1 MKLLK
6 SIDELYSE
14 VRDYDLV
21 ITNDAALETA
31 LNARVDTVRMGPF
44 AITPRH
50 LAGLLSHGILNRTEV
65 NDLEL
70 VAKVSEETAQEAAP
84 AGDIKPVE
92 TTIDSPAKLGDWVET
107 KRYSAED
114 SQYHTVYYRITDI
127 VRGAQDEVDAYNA
140 SDSFVKLENLDN
152 DDLEYCMLT
161 YEVYFPE
168 DFPQADYGITSVDM
182 DFGIENPD
190 GGGIEKDGVA
200 YIGLS
205 SVWDISEAP
214 EINEFYAGDTF
225 TEGKAIFAMVKDVSG
240 YVVESSY
247 PDENDEMVYSYVEGK

>member
-1 MKLLK
+1 M
-6 SIDELYSE
+6 
-14 VRDYDLV
+14 
-21 ITNDAALETA
+21 
-31 LNARVDTVRMGPF
+31 
-44 AITPRH
+44 
-50 LAGLLSHGILNRTEV
+50 
-65 NDLEL
+65 
-70 VAKVSEETAQEAAP
+70 
-84 AGDIKPVE
+84 
-92 TTIDSPAKLGDWVET
+92 ET

-152 DDLEYCMLT
+152 DELEYCMLT

>member
-1 MKLLK
+1 MKKRIVL
-6 SIDELYSE
+6 
-14 VRDYDLV
+14 
-21 ITNDAALETA
+21 
-31 LNARVDTVRMGPF
+31 
-44 AITPRH
+44 
-50 LAGLLSHGILNRTEV
+50 LLSVGLMAAWLWGCGGQEA
-65 NDLEL
+65 EEPQEP
-70 VAKVSEETAQEAAP
+70 AAEETTEEEEAEEAKSAEEETEEAEEETTQEAVP

-152 DDLEYCMLT
+152 DELEYCMLT

>member
-1 MKLLK
+1 MKKRIVL
-6 SIDELYSE
+6 
-14 VRDYDLV
+14 
-21 ITNDAALETA
+21 
-31 LNARVDTVRMGPF
+31 
-44 AITPRH
+44 
-50 LAGLLSHGILNRTEV
+50 LLSVGLMAAWLWGCGGQEA
-65 NDLEL
+65 EEPQEP
-70 VAKVSEETAQEAAP
+70 AAEETTEEEEAEEAKPAEEETEEAEEKTTQEAAP

-152 DDLEYCMLT
+152 DELEYCMLT

>member
-1 MKLLK
+1 MKKRIVL
-6 SIDELYSE
+6 
-14 VRDYDLV
+14 
-21 ITNDAALETA
+21 
-31 LNARVDTVRMGPF
+31 
-44 AITPRH
+44 
-50 LAGLLSHGILNRTEV
+50 LLSVGLMAAWLWGCGGQEA
-65 NDLEL
+65 EEPQEP
-70 VAKVSEETAQEAAP
+70 AAEETTEEEEAEEAKPAEEETEEAEEETTQEAAP

-161 YEVYFPE
+161 YEVYFLE

>member
-1 MKLLK
+1 MKKRIVL
-6 SIDELYSE
+6 
-14 VRDYDLV
+14 
-21 ITNDAALETA
+21 
-31 LNARVDTVRMGPF
+31 
-44 AITPRH
+44 
-50 LAGLLSHGILNRTEV
+50 LLSVGLMAAWLWGCGGQEA
-65 NDLEL
+65 EEPQEP
-70 VAKVSEETAQEAAP
+70 AAEETTEEEEAEEAKPAEEETEEAEEETTQEAVP

>member
-1 MKLLK
+1 MTTQTANKFLIIMCLN
-6 SIDELYSE
+6 SSE
-14 VRDYDLV
+14 
-21 ITNDAALETA
+21 NDVWTRSSEINIVAIESSGADKAAVKDFMEKKEDSDNKCISPADTSDSHVYLETHG
-31 LNARVDTVRMGPF
+31 DFRM
-44 AITPRH
+44 R
-50 LAGLLSHGILNRTEV
+50 E
-65 NDLEL
+65 
-70 VAKVSEETAQEAAP
+70 
-84 AGDIKPVE
+84 
-92 TTIDSPAKLGDWVET
+92 
-107 KRYSAED
+107 
-114 SQYHTVYYRITDI
+114 
-127 VRGAQDEVDAYNA
+127 
-140 SDSFVKLENLDN
+140 LDN

>member
-1 MKLLK
+1 MKKRIVL
-6 SIDELYSE
+6 
-14 VRDYDLV
+14 
-21 ITNDAALETA
+21 
-31 LNARVDTVRMGPF
+31 
-44 AITPRH
+44 
-50 LAGLLSHGILNRTEV
+50 LLSVGLMAAWLWGCGGQEA
-65 NDLEL
+65 EEPQEP
-70 VAKVSEETAQEAAP
+70 AAEETTEEEEAEEAKPAEEETEEAEEETTQEAAP

>member
-1 MKLLK
+1 MKKRIVL
-6 SIDELYSE
+6 
-14 VRDYDLV
+14 
-21 ITNDAALETA
+21 
-31 LNARVDTVRMGPF
+31 
-44 AITPRH
+44 
-50 LAGLLSHGILNRTEV
+50 LLSVGLMAAWLWGCGGQEA
-65 NDLEL
+65 EEPQEP
-70 VAKVSEETAQEAAP
+70 AAEETTEEEEAEEAKPAEEETEEAEEETTQEAVP

-152 DDLEYCMLT
+152 DELEYCMLT

>member
-1 MKLLK
+1 MKKRIVL
-6 SIDELYSE
+6 
-14 VRDYDLV
+14 
-21 ITNDAALETA
+21 
-31 LNARVDTVRMGPF
+31 
-44 AITPRH
+44 
-50 LAGLLSHGILNRTEV
+50 LLSVGLMAAWLWGCGGQETE
-65 NDLEL
+65 EHQEP
-70 VAKVSEETAQEAAP
+70 AAEETTEEEEAEPAEEETEEAEEETTQEAAP

-92 TTIDSPAKLGDWVET
+92 TTIDSPAKLGEWVET

-152 DDLEYCMLT
+152 DELEYCMLT

>member
-1 MKLLK
+1 MAPAEK
-6 SIDELYSE
+6 
-14 VRDYDLV
+14 
-21 ITNDAALETA
+21 
-31 LNARVDTVRMGPF
+31 
-44 AITPRH
+44 ITPVE
-50 LAGLLSHGILNRTEV
+50 AT
-65 NDLEL
+65 LE
-70 VAKVSEETAQEAAP
+70 
-84 AGDIKPVE
+84 
-92 TTIDSPAKLGDWVET
+92 SPAKIGEWVKT
-107 KRYSAED
+107 MKQSSAD
-114 SQYHTVYYRITDI
+114 YQYHTVYYRVTGVERDDAK
-127 VRGAQDEVDAYNA
+127 VLAAVEEADTLFEPETLDEH
-140 SDSFVKLENLDN
+140 
-152 DDLEYCMLT
+152 LEYCMLT

>member
-1 MKLLK
+1 MKKRIVL
-6 SIDELYSE
+6 
-14 VRDYDLV
+14 
-21 ITNDAALETA
+21 
-31 LNARVDTVRMGPF
+31 
-44 AITPRH
+44 
-50 LAGLLSHGILNRTEV
+50 LLSVGLMAAWLWGCGGQEA
-65 NDLEL
+65 EEPQEP
-70 VAKVSEETAQEAAP
+70 AAEETTEEEEAEEAKPAEEETEEAEEETTQEAAP

-152 DDLEYCMLT
+152 DELEYCMLT

-214 EINEFYAGDTF
+214 EINEFYAGNTF

>member
-1 MKLLK
+1 MKKRIVL
-6 SIDELYSE
+6 
-14 VRDYDLV
+14 
-21 ITNDAALETA
+21 
-31 LNARVDTVRMGPF
+31 
-44 AITPRH
+44 
-50 LAGLLSHGILNRTEV
+50 LLSVGLMAAWLWGCGGQEA
-65 NDLEL
+65 EEPQEP
-70 VAKVSEETAQEAAP
+70 AAEETTEEEEAEEAKPAEEETEEAEEETTQEAVP

-152 DDLEYCMLT
+152 DELEYCMLT

-247 PDENDEMVYSYVEGK
+247 PDENDEMVYTYVEGK

>member
-1 MKLLK
+1 MKKRIVL
-6 SIDELYSE
+6 
-14 VRDYDLV
+14 
-21 ITNDAALETA
+21 
-31 LNARVDTVRMGPF
+31 
-44 AITPRH
+44 
-50 LAGLLSHGILNRTEV
+50 LLSVGLMAAWLWGCGGQEA
-65 NDLEL
+65 EEPQEP
-70 VAKVSEETAQEAAP
+70 AAEETTEEEEAEEAKPAEEETEEAEEETTQEAAP

-152 DDLEYCMLT
+152 DELEYCMLT